1 MEIIRIKDTR
11 VEEAATNAA
20 VVLRA
25 GGIILYPTDTLY
37 GLGVDASNK
46 EALLKLYALKKRS
59 IFKTALIAVHSI
71 SSIEEYGHMTAD
83 ARVLADRF
91 LPGALT
97 LVLKAK
103 ETILQE
109 IVRDDGTV
117 GIRMPN
123 DAICMALNKA
133 FNSAYTSTSANISEH
148 PTASTVEEILAQ
160 FGEQA
165 GLIDLVI
172 DDGPR
177 AGGKPSTIVS
187 CVGREVTILRD
198 GALSRETLGL

>member
-1 MEIIRIKDTR
+1 MEIIRIKESG
-11 VEEAATNAA
+11 VHAAATKAA
-20 VVLRA
+20 VVLRS

-46 EALLKLYALKKRS
+46 DALLKLYALKKRS
-59 IFKTALIAVHSI
+59 IFKTALIAVPTI
-71 SSIEEYGHMTAD
+71 SSIEEYGHMTGN

-103 ETILQE
+103 EGILQE

-123 DAICMALNKA
+123 DPFCLVLNKV
-133 FNSAYTSTSANISEH
+133 FDSSYTSTSANISEY
-148 PTASTVEEILAQ
+148 PTAPSVEEILTQ
-160 FGEQA
+160 FGEHA
-165 GLIDLVI
+165 ALIDLVI

-177 AGGKPSTIVS
+177 AGGIPSTIVS
-187 CVGREVTILRD
+187 CVGDEVTILRD
-198 GALSRETLGL
+198 GALSREILGL